1 MESALLNNNPR
12 SREHIQPVM
21 LNATFYVGISKLMA
35 KLEISKSAAVLYV
48 INEGLFKEGVISQE
62 DYDLLAERYSRKLK
76 DVIAAG
82 REDSH
87 KPVLTLEKIRVQQDL
102 DRMNRIFRGRF
113 EQWDDH
119 TNPEWRQK
127 TFQLAEEYSDR
138 LESARDILALRDK
151 ESAI

>member
-1 MESALLNNNPR
+1 MSGNPK

-35 KLEISKSAAVLYV
+35 KLEISKSAAVLYT
-48 INEGLFKEGVISQE
+48 INEGLFKEEVISKE
-62 DYDLLAERYSRKLK
+62 DHDLLAARYSRKLK

-87 KPVLTLEKIRVQQDL
+87 KPVLTLEKIKTQKDL
-102 DRMNRIFRGRF
+102 DRMDTIFRGRL
-113 EQWDDH
+113 EQWDAH
-119 TNPEWRQK
+119 PNPDWRQK
-127 TFQLAEEYSDR
+127 TFQLAEEYADR
-138 LESARDILALRDK
+138 LESARMILALKDK